1 MTHTPPIIPTLQ
13 TIIIKSLGSYRDEAI
28 LHETLKRRL
37 TKKEY
42 KVLCQQAEGLPPLE
56 ELMTKLSLDSERYE
70 GIVTSLRKK
79 LNSDRIKR
87 ELFE

>member
-1 MTHTPPIIPTLQ
+1 MTHTPLTPTLE
-13 TIIIKSLGSYRDEAI
+13 TIITKPLGHYRDETT

-42 KVLCQQAEGLPPLE
+42 KVLVQLVEGLPLLE
-56 ELMTKLSLDSERYE
+56 DLMTKLSLDSERYE
-70 GIVTSLRKK
+70 HIVASLRKK
-79 LNSDRIKR
+79 LNYDRIKR

>member
-1 MTHTPPIIPTLQ
+1 MTHTPLTPTLQ
-13 TIIIKSLGSYRDEAI
+13 MIITKPLGNYQDEAI

-42 KVLCQQAEGLPPLE
+42 KVLCQQAEGLPTLE
-56 ELMTKLSLDSERYE
+56 ELMTKLSLDAERYE
-70 GIVTSLRKK
+70 LIVVSLRKK
-79 LNSDRIKR
+79 LNYDRIKR

>member
-1 MTHTPPIIPTLQ
+1 MKHTPITPTLQ
-13 TIIIKSLGSYRDEAI
+13 TIITKPLGSYHDEAI

-42 KVLCQQAEGLPPLE
+42 KILCQQADGLPPLE
-56 ELMTKLSLDSERYE
+56 DLMTKLSLDSERYE
-70 GIVTSLRKK
+70 HIVASLHKK
-79 LNSDRIKR
+79 LNYDRIKR

>member
-1 MTHTPPIIPTLQ
+1 MTHTPLTPTLQ
-13 TIIIKSLGSYRDEAI
+13 TIITKPLGNYRDEAI

-42 KVLCQQAEGLPPLE
+42 KVLCQQAEGLPTLE
-56 ELMTKLSLDSERYE
+56 ELMTKLSLDAERYE
-70 GIVTSLRKK
+70 HIVVSLRKK
-79 LNSDRIKR
+79 LNYDRIKR

>member
-1 MTHTPPIIPTLQ
+1 MTQPPLTPTLEALIAKP
-13 TIIIKSLGSYRDEAI
+13 TGIYRDEAS

-42 KVLCQQAEGLPPLE
+42 KVLCRQAAGAPPLE
-56 ELMTKLSLDSERYE
+56 ELMAKLSLDTERYGRIE
-70 GIVTSLRKK
+70 ASIHRK